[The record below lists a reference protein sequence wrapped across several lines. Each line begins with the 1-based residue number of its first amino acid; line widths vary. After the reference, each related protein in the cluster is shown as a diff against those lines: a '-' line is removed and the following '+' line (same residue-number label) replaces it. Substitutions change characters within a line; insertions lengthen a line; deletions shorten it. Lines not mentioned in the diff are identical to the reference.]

1 MDKDLR
7 GLLDRLEISELRSKY
22 CWYMVRRNIEQVAEL
37 YTEDLLFDVKWRGE
51 RRTVRGRDG
60 LRAFFTRTASEQPSF
75 VVPLIHNEVTF
86 IDGDEARGVCCMEV
100 RASNVDESFLS
111 GYYHDRFRRE
121 GGKWL
126 FAERRYYRY
135 LPEFERSG
143 LEMDGSPEAAS

>member
-22 CWYMVRRNIEQVAEL
+22 CWYMVRRNIEKVTQL
-37 YTEDLLFDVKWRGE
+37 YTADLLFEVQWGGE
-51 RRTVRGRDG
+51 RRTVIGRDG
-60 LRAFFTRTASEQPSF
+60 LRAFFSNAASDPPNF

-100 RASNVDESFLS
+100 RTSNADTAFLS

-121 GGKWL
+121 DGKWL

-135 LPEFERSG
+135 LPNFERSG